1 MKKIFVSLILL
12 FFSSCYSIN
21 KLSGVS
27 TDGFSHKGTDVYYQG
42 ELCAKMSAIEIAYDA
57 GKIVREAT
65 FVVQDEKFDHLA
77 INIIKYMRE
86 KQSTWEIEVELKRP
100 QVDIKSNDCH

>member
-1 MKKIFVSLILL
+1 MKNIFIPLILL
-12 FFSSCYSIN
+12 VLSSCSSIN

-27 TDGFSHKGTDVYYQG
+27 TEGFSYRGTDLYYKD
-42 ELCAKMSAIEIAYDA
+42 ELCAKMSAIEIAYDG

-65 FVVQDEKFDHLA
+65 FIVQDEKFDHLA

-100 QVDIKSNDCH
+100 QVDIKSEDCH